1 MIHTLLTLTAVI
13 LYLGAALAIGA
24 RLARR
29 VADGTTQQAALA
41 AAWTGALVH
50 GVLVWRE
57 TWTAEGLNLALFNAA
72 SLITWLMTLMLLL
85 AVLRRPLASLG
96 ILVFPIAAVAVV
108 LAALFGIAEAPRVPI
123 GAPLDVHVLL
133 SVAAY
138 SVLGLATA
146 QAVVLAVQEHHLR
159 SRQLGGFLRML
170 PPLQSMESLLFQL
183 LAYGFVLLS
192 LALATGWAFVDD
204 LFAQSL
210 VHKTTLTVL
219 AWAIFG
225 VLLIG
230 RWSAGWRG
238 QTAIRWTL
246 GGFATLGLGYFGSK
260 LVLELILGR

>member
-24 RLARR
+24 HLARR
-29 VADGTTQQAALA
+29 VTDGGTRHAGLA
-41 AAWTGALVH
+41 AAWAGMLAH

-57 TWTAEGLNLALFNAA
+57 TWTEEGLNLALFNAA
-72 SLITWLMTLMLLL
+72 SLIGWLMTLMLLL
-85 AVLRRPLASLG
+85 AALRRPVASLG
-96 ILVFPIAAVAVV
+96 LLVLPVAALSVL
-108 LAALFGIAEAPRVPI
+108 LAALLGVAEAPRVPI
-123 GAPLDVHVLL
+123 GAPLDIHVLL

-146 QAVVLAVQEHHLR
+146 QALVLSVQEHHLR
-159 SRQLGGFLRML
+159 THQPGAFLRML

-183 LAYGFVLLS
+183 LGCGFVLLS
-192 LALATGWAFVDD
+192 LALATGWLFVED

-210 VHKTTLTVL
+210 VHKTSLSVL
-219 AWAIFG
+219 AWVIFG
-225 VLLIG
+225 VLLVG

-246 GGFATLGLGYFGSK
+246 GGFATLALAYFGSK
-260 LVLELILGR
+260 LVLELILAR